1 MSIKGLWSGI
11 PSLDIFCLALILNL
25 SNLWMTIL
33 HRFKVAKSLLAWIW
47 WVISRLSWQIDMN
60 SLLLVEASCS
70 ESGNMGLISAWCWNF
85 LQPLG
90 HFTWRWARQW
100 HSLFYIAA
108 LCTTLCK
115 FQVFPLDFH
124 QWQSRAHRG
133 LTLNMSIQLP
143 LFGSTPHALCQD
155 SATCAGLAHRQWS

>member
-11 PSLDIFCLALILNL
+11 PSLDVVCLALILNL

-85 LQPLG
+85 LQPRPFYVALSPSMTLALLYCCTLYHSLQFSSFPLRLSSVAISRLQRFNSQYEHPTSTVWEHAPRPVPGLG
-90 HFTWRWARQW
+90 HMCGPGA
-100 HSLFYIAA
+100 
-108 LCTTLCK
+108 
-115 FQVFPLDFH
+115 
-124 QWQSRAHRG
+124 
-133 LTLNMSIQLP
+133 
-143 LFGSTPHALCQD
+143 
-155 SATCAGLAHRQWS
+155 